1 MFLLAP
7 RPIAITLFLSKY
19 SKHSKHSKHRPVL
32 GPCYALNFV
41 FEEPQQEYGPVPSR
55 RHIVGTIRATR
66 DDLEVA

>member
-7 RPIAITLFLSKY
+7 RPIAITLLL
-19 SKHSKHSKHRPVL
+19 SKHSKHRPVL

-55 RHIVGTIRATR
+55 RHIVGTICATR